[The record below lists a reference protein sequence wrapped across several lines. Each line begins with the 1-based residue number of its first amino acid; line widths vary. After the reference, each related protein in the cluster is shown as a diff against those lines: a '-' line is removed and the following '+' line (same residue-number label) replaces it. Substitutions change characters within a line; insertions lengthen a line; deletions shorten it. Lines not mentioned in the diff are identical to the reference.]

1 MWQCPRRSS
10 LGRSRSSGHLQ
21 DRRPGMISD
30 PVVERVVKIIA
41 EAIHPQKIILFGSRA
56 TGTAR
61 PDSDLDLVVIY
72 AGEKSK
78 RQVKLDIHRL
88 MEPGSLPMDLFV
100 LSPEE
105 MQRQRHVANTLAR
118 EVAERGVTV
127 YG

>member
-1 MWQCPRRSS
+1 MSP
-10 LGRSRSSGHLQ
+10 
-21 DRRPGMISD
+21 D

-41 EAIHPQKIILFGSRA
+41 EAIHPKKIILFGSRA
-56 TGTAR
+56 MGTAR

-72 AGEKSK
+72 SGEKSK

-88 MEPGSLPMDLFV
+88 MEPESLPMDLFV

-105 MQRQRHVANTLAR
+105 MLRQRHVANTLAR
-118 EVAERGVTV
+118 EVTEHGVTM

>member
-1 MWQCPRRSS
+1 MST
-10 LGRSRSSGHLQ
+10 
-21 DRRPGMISD
+21 D
-30 PVVERVVKIIA
+30 PVVERVVKVIA
-41 EAIHPQKIILFGSRA
+41 EAIRPQKIILFGSRA
-56 TGTAR
+56 MGTAR
-61 PDSDLDLVVIY
+61 PDSDLDLVIVY

-88 MEPGSLPMDLFV
+88 MEPLSVPMDLFV

-105 MQRQRHVANTLAR
+105 MLRQRHVANTLAR

>member
-1 MWQCPRRSS
+1 MS
-10 LGRSRSSGHLQ
+10 
-21 DRRPGMISD
+21 SD

-41 EAIHPQKIILFGSRA
+41 EAIHPEKIILFGSRA

-88 MEPGSLPMDLFV
+88 MEPESLPMDLFV

>member
-1 MWQCPRRSS
+1 MS
-10 LGRSRSSGHLQ
+10 
-21 DRRPGMISD
+21 SD
-30 PVVERVVKIIA
+30 PVVERVVKVIA

-56 TGTAR
+56 MGTAR
-61 PDSDLDLVVIY
+61 PDSDLDLVIIY

-78 RQVKLDIHRL
+78 RQVKLDIHRS
-88 MEPGSLPMDLFV
+88 MGSESLPMDLFV

-105 MQRQRHVANTLAR
+105 MLRQRHVANTLAR

>member
-1 MWQCPRRSS
+1 MS
-10 LGRSRSSGHLQ
+10 
-21 DRRPGMISD
+21 SD
-30 PVVERVVKIIA
+30 PVVERVVKVIA

-88 MEPGSLPMDLFV
+88 MEPESLPMDLFV

>member
-1 MWQCPRRSS
+1 MSP
-10 LGRSRSSGHLQ
+10 
-21 DRRPGMISD
+21 D

-56 TGTAR
+56 MGTAR

-88 MEPGSLPMDLFV
+88 MEPESLPIDLFV

-105 MQRQRHVANTLAR
+105 MLRQRHVANTLAR
-118 EVAERGVTV
+118 EVAERGVTI

>member
-1 MWQCPRRSS
+1 MST
-10 LGRSRSSGHLQ
+10 
-21 DRRPGMISD
+21 D
-30 PVVERVVKIIA
+30 PLVERAVKVIT
-41 EAIHPQKIILFGSRA
+41 EAIRPQKIILFGSRA
-56 TGTAR
+56 MGTAR
-61 PDSDLDLVVIY
+61 PDSDLDLVVVY

-88 MEPGSLPMDLFV
+88 MEPLSVPMDLFV

-105 MQRQRHVANTLAR
+105 MLRQRHVANTLAR

>member
-1 MWQCPRRSS
+1 
-10 LGRSRSSGHLQ
+10 
-21 DRRPGMISD
+21 MISD

-56 TGTAR
+56 RGTAR
-61 PDSDLDLVVIY
+61 PDSDLDLVIIY

-78 RQVKLDIHRL
+78 RQVKLDVHHL
-88 MEPGSLPMDLFV
+88 LEPASLPMDLFV

-105 MQRQRHVANTLAR
+105 LLRQRHVANTLAR

>member
-1 MWQCPRRSS
+1 MS
-10 LGRSRSSGHLQ
+10 
-21 DRRPGMISD
+21 SD
-30 PVVERVVKIIA
+30 PVVERVVKIIV

-56 TGTAR
+56 KGTAR

-72 AGEKSK
+72 SGEKSK

-88 MEPGSLPMDLFV
+88 LEPASVPMDLFV

-105 MQRQRHVANTLAR
+105 MQRQQHVANTLAR

>member
-1 MWQCPRRSS
+1 MS
-10 LGRSRSSGHLQ
+10 
-21 DRRPGMISD
+21 SD
-30 PVVERVVKIIA
+30 PVVERVVKVIA
-41 EAIHPQKIILFGSRA
+41 EAVHPQKIILFGSRA
-56 TGTAR
+56 KGTAR

-78 RQVKLDIHRL
+78 RQVKLDIHRW
-88 MEPGSLPMDLFV
+88 MEPLSVPIDLFV

-105 MQRQRHVANTLAR
+105 MLRQRHVANTLAR

>member
-1 MWQCPRRSS
+1 MN
-10 LGRSRSSGHLQ
+10 
-21 DRRPGMISD
+21 SD
-30 PVVERVVKIIA
+30 PVVKRVVKIIA

-56 TGTAR
+56 KGTAR
-61 PDSDLDLVVIY
+61 PDSDLDLVIIY

-88 MEPGSLPMDLFV
+88 LEPASFPMDLFV

-105 MQRQRHVANTLAR
+105 MLRQRHVANTLAR

>member
-1 MWQCPRRSS
+1 MRR
-10 LGRSRSSGHLQ
+10 LGIIPDL
-21 DRRPGMISD
+21 
-30 PVVERVVKIIA
+30 VVERVVKVIA

-56 TGTAR
+56 KGVR
-61 PDSDLDLVVIY
+61 PDSDVDLVVIY

-88 MEPGSLPMDLFV
+88 MEPVSVPMDLFV

-105 MQRQRHVANTLAR
+105 LQRQRHVANTLAR

>member
-1 MWQCPRRSS
+1 MSP
-10 LGRSRSSGHLQ
+10 
-21 DRRPGMISD
+21 D

-56 TGTAR
+56 MGTAR
-61 PDSDLDLVVIY
+61 PDSDLDLVVVY
-72 AGEKSK
+72 AGKKSK

-88 MEPGSLPMDLFV
+88 MEPESPPIDLFV

-105 MQRQRHVANTLAR
+105 LLRQRHVANTLAR
-118 EVAERGVTV
+118 EVAERGVTI

>member
-1 MWQCPRRSS
+1 MS
-10 LGRSRSSGHLQ
+10 
-21 DRRPGMISD
+21 SD
-30 PVVERVVKIIA
+30 PVVERVVKVIA

-56 TGTAR
+56 KGTAR

-88 MEPGSLPMDLFV
+88 MEPLSVPMDLFV

-105 MQRQRHVANTLAR
+105 MLRQRHVANTLAR
-118 EVAERGVTV
+118 EIAERGVTV

>member
-1 MWQCPRRSS
+1 MST
-10 LGRSRSSGHLQ
+10 
-21 DRRPGMISD
+21 D
-30 PVVERVVKIIA
+30 PVVERVVKVIA
-41 EAIHPQKIILFGSRA
+41 EAIRPQKIILFGSRA
-56 TGTAR
+56 MGTAR
-61 PDSDLDLVVIY
+61 PDSDMDLVVIY

-88 MEPGSLPMDLFV
+88 MQPESVPMDLFV

-105 MQRQRHVANTLAR
+105 LLRQRHVANTLAR

>member
-1 MWQCPRRSS
+1 MS
-10 LGRSRSSGHLQ
+10 
-21 DRRPGMISD
+21 SD

-41 EAIHPQKIILFGSRA
+41 DAIHPEKIILFGSRA
-56 TGTAR
+56 MGTAR
-61 PDSDLDLVVIY
+61 PDSDLDLVIIY

-88 MEPGSLPMDLFV
+88 MESESFPIDLFV

-105 MQRQRHVANTLAR
+105 MLRQRHVANTLAR

-127 YG
+127 HG

>member
-1 MWQCPRRSS
+1 MS
-10 LGRSRSSGHLQ
+10 
-21 DRRPGMISD
+21 SD

-88 MEPGSLPMDLFV
+88 MEPQSLPMDLFV

>member
-1 MWQCPRRSS
+1 MS
-10 LGRSRSSGHLQ
+10 
-21 DRRPGMISD
+21 SD

-41 EAIHPQKIILFGSRA
+41 EAIRPQKIILFGSRA
-56 TGTAR
+56 MGTAR

-88 MEPGSLPMDLFV
+88 MQPERLPLDLFV

>member
-1 MWQCPRRSS
+1 MS
-10 LGRSRSSGHLQ
+10 
-21 DRRPGMISD
+21 SD
-30 PVVERVVKIIA
+30 PVVERVVKVIA
-41 EAIHPQKIILFGSRA
+41 EAVHPQKIILFGSRA
-56 TGTAR
+56 MGTAR

-88 MEPGSLPMDLFV
+88 MQPESLPIDLFV

-105 MQRQRHVANTLAR
+105 MLRQRHVANTLAR

>member
-1 MWQCPRRSS
+1 MSS
-10 LGRSRSSGHLQ
+10 DS
-21 DRRPGMISD
+21 
-30 PVVERVVKIIA
+30 VVERVVKIIA

-56 TGTAR
+56 MGTAR

-88 MEPGSLPMDLFV
+88 MEPESLPMDLFV

-105 MQRQRHVANTLAR
+105 MLRQRHVANTLAR

>member
-1 MWQCPRRSS
+1 MS
-10 LGRSRSSGHLQ
+10 
-21 DRRPGMISD
+21 SD
-30 PVVERVVKIIA
+30 PAVERVVKIIA

-88 MEPGSLPMDLFV
+88 MEPASLPMDLFV

-105 MQRQRHVANTLAR
+105 MRRQRHVANTLAR

-127 YG
+127 YEGSFVTAGLARAVGPHHPGPLLPASP

>member
-1 MWQCPRRSS
+1 MS
-10 LGRSRSSGHLQ
+10 
-21 DRRPGMISD
+21 SD

-41 EAIHPQKIILFGSRA
+41 EAIHPQQIILFGSRA
-56 TGTAR
+56 MGTAR

-78 RQVKLDIHRL
+78 RQVKLDIRRL
-88 MEPGSLPMDLFV
+88 IEPESLPMDLFV

-105 MQRQRHVANTLAR
+105 MLRQRHVANTLAR
-118 EVAERGVTV
+118 EVAERGVTM

>member
-1 MWQCPRRSS
+1 MN
-10 LGRSRSSGHLQ
+10 
-21 DRRPGMISD
+21 SD
-30 PVVERVVKIIA
+30 PVIDRIVKIIA
-41 EAIHPQKIILFGSRA
+41 EAIRPQKIILFGSRA

-88 MEPGSLPMDLFV
+88 MEPASLPMDLFV

-105 MQRQRHVANTLAR
+105 MLRQRHVANTLAR